1 MAKEGRNEN
10 EFHTYRVERSLL
22 GNRAPGQL
30 RWLGNHGILQWKQ
43 RKSSFAV
50 A

>member
-1 MAKEGRNEN
+1 MAKEGRIEN
-10 EFHTYRVERSLL
+10 EFHTDRVERSLR
-22 GNRAPGQL
+22 GYRAPSQL

-43 RKSSFAV
+43 PKSSFAV